1 MMINRFFFPALL
13 AIVLLSCQQ
22 PASKN
27 KEYTKNSGTIHGT
40 FYHATYLHPE
50 GKDLQPEIEAKMRE
64 FELSLSTF
72 NPNSIIS
79 RINSNE
85 DSVTVDAYFE
95 TMYREALQV
104 SEQTGGAFDIT
115 VAPLVNAWG
124 FGFGDQERK
133 ELPDVKFILPYI
145 GYKKISLKNNRLIK
159 SDKRIMLDASA
170 IAKGQSSDVIGKLL
184 ESYGCEHYMVEI
196 GGEIA
201 CKGLN
206 PHGKKWQIGI
216 DKPTEEILEE
226 QRELQIILGITDCGM
241 ATSGN
246 YRQYYYKDGKKYA
259 HTINPLTGYP
269 VDHNMLSATVIAAS
283 SMRADAFA
291 TAFMVLGVDSS
302 LAVCRR
308 VPDIE
313 CYLIYVDEAGNYQ
326 VSYSE
331 GFEKYFNE

>member
-1 MMINRFFFPALL
+1 MKNKLIPLIIFAV
-13 AIVLLSCQQ
+13 VLSSCQQ
-22 PASKN
+22 PTSKN
-27 KEYTKNSGTIHGT
+27 KDYTKNSGRIHGT
-40 FYHATYLHPE
+40 FYHATYLDPE
-50 GKDLQPEIEAKMRE
+50 GRDLQPEIEAKMRE

-79 RINSNE
+79 RINNNE
-85 DSVTVDAYFE
+85 DSVIVDDYFA
-95 TMYREALQV
+95 TMYKEARRV
-104 SEQTGGAFDIT
+104 SDYTGGAFDIT

-124 FGFGDQERK
+124 FGFGDQDRK
-133 ELPDVKFILPYI
+133 DLPDVKSILPYI
-145 GYKKISLKNNRLIK
+145 GYKKISLEGDKLVK

-184 ESYGCEHYMVEI
+184 ESYGCGNYMVEI

-206 PHGKKWQIGI
+206 PKGKKWQIGV
-216 DKPTEEILEE
+216 DRPSEEIFEE
-226 QRELQIILGITDCGM
+226 QRELQTILAITDCGM

-246 YRQYYYKDGKKYA
+246 YRQFYVKDGKKYA
-259 HTINPLTGYP
+259 HTINPVTGSP
-269 VDHNMLSATVIAAS
+269 VDHNLLSATVVAAS

-308 VPDIE
+308 VPGID
-313 CYLIYVDEAGNYQ
+313 CYLIFADEAGNYQ
-326 VSYSE
+326 VRYSE
-331 GFEKYFNE
+331 GFEKYFSE